1 MKEPIYLYLFFD
13 SSKTMRWKKYLVK
26 HEVFVTDGHF
36 WQASNQIQLESHEWI
51 ASHIQLM
58 FGQQP
63 SGF

>member
-1 MKEPIYLYLFFD
+1 
-13 SSKTMRWKKYLVK
+13 MRWKKYLVK